1 MIVKR
6 QPTDH
11 FIHGIAPSGKRSA
24 IQPTKSILLADGI
37 ETLTLLSRL
46 REIGVSIAIDDF
58 GVGYSSLGQ
67 LSHFPIDI
75 LKIDKCFVDNIHHSE
90 TDAAIVS
97 AIVTMAH
104 AQGLRTIAE
113 GVESNEQTAK
123 LAALGCQYVQVSK
136 VIFSG
141 GQCQTLPTT
150 EVPTWVASLSSIDEE
165 SIH

>member
-11 FIHGIAPSGKRSA
+11 FIHGIAPNGKRSA
-24 IQPTKSILLADGI
+24 IQPTESILLADDI

-75 LKIDKCFVDNIHHSE
+75 LKIDKCFEN
-90 TDAAIVS
+90 
-97 AIVTMAH
+97 
-104 AQGLRTIAE
+104 
-113 GVESNEQTAK
+113 N
-123 LAALGCQYVQVSK
+123 
-136 VIFSG
+136 
-141 GQCQTLPTT
+141 
-150 EVPTWVASLSSIDEE
+150 
-165 SIH
+165 

>member
-1 MIVKR
+1 MIVKP

-11 FIHGIAPSGKRSA
+11 FIPGIAPGGKRSA
-24 IQPTKSILLADGI
+24 IQPTESILLADDI

-67 LSHFPIDI
+67 LSHFPVDI
-75 LKIDKCFVDNIHHSE
+75 LKIDKCFVDNIDHNE

-104 AQGLRTIAE
+104 ALGLRTIAE
-113 GVESNEQTAK
+113 GVETNAQTAK
-123 LAALGCQYVQVSK
+123 LAALGANMSK

-141 GQCQTLPTT
+141 DQCQLPR
-150 EVPTWVASLSSIDEE
+150 
-165 SIH
+165 